1 MTWLTVL
8 RHKYENNKKKA
19 TLNLQYEKDF
29 LGRNLSDDMV
39 CRAYIRG
46 ATEQREIDIKK
57 ACEWLRS
64 RNVLTEASIEGF
76 RKVLEE

>member
-1 MTWLTVL
+1 MKTIEE
-8 RHKYENNKKKA
+8 RA

-29 LGRNLSDDMV
+29 LGRNLSDNMV
-39 CRAYIRG
+39 CRAYIQG
-46 ATEQREIDIKK
+46 ANEQKAIDIKR

-64 RNVLTEASIEGF
+64 RNILTEASIEGF